1 MKRVVFLLLFVYLL
15 GIVGCSEKEVSP
27 VEVLLKGEN
36 SVNIVVLVD
45 EPNYAISE
53 IALAFAEKLSE
64 LTGKTVE
71 VAEKSQYRGSEYAVY
86 VDVLKDSNNPSFNEH
101 LDPLSI
107 DVFTYAETAV
117 NTYEN
122 NYEIIYNEFDAQIIA
137 PDEYSLYFATSDFL
151 EDFRLDTFS
160 VCVGTRTLVPL
171 EGNIPTPAELI
182 SEVGDVRFLF
192 SEHKLTF
199 VYNKYEALIPGNI
212 YLIDSYRDG
221 MQGCC
226 SDGKYCYFA
235 LMAYDETFIYKVDF
249 ETLECVGVSELLYV
263 DHANDMTYDPN
274 RNCLIVANGC
284 AGNDGGKIS
293 YIDADT
299 LEYLGSGEM
308 VNDRVL
314 TSGVR
319 GVDYNSDTEQYVIS
333 SVFTYYIYDKD
344 MNYIRS
350 FDDKFQI
357 DILQGLC
364 SDGVYIYDSRYGQ
377 STKASESGQN
387 RILIHDM
394 QGNFISEGHIN
405 GDPVKKSENENVFIH
420 NNLFYVG
427 YYNNPRTLNEYIMV
441 PVEMFE

>member
-1 MKRVVFLLLFVYLL
+1 MKKMLLLMFSIVLL
-15 GIVGCSEKEVSP
+15 SIMGCSEKEVLP
-27 VEVLLKGEN
+27 VEVSLKGEN

-53 IALAFAEKLSE
+53 MASAFAEKISE
-64 LTGKTVE
+64 LTGKNVE
-71 VAEKSQYRGSEYAVY
+71 VAEKSQYSGSEYAVY
-86 VDVLKDSNNPSFNEH
+86 VDVLKDSNNPSFNAH
-101 LDPLSI
+101 LDPLST

-117 NTYEN
+117 NAYEN

-137 PDEYSLYFATSDFL
+137 PDEYSLYFAMSDFL

-160 VCVGTRTLVPL
+160 VYAGTRTLVPL
-171 EGNIPTPAELI
+171 EGNVLTPAELI

-192 SEHKLTF
+192 AEHKLTF
-199 VYNKYEALIPGNI
+199 VYNKYEALTPGNI
-212 YLIDSYRDG
+212 YLIDVTRDG

-226 SDGKYCYFA
+226 FDGKYCYFA
-235 LMAYDETFIYKVDF
+235 LMAYEETFIYKVDF
-249 ETLECVGVSELLYV
+249 ETLECVGVSEILYV

-274 RNCLIVANGC
+274 RNCLIVAHGY
-284 AGNDGGKIS
+284 AGNDGGEVS

-299 LEYLGSGEM
+299 LEYLGTGEM
-308 VNDRVL
+308 VNDRIL
-314 TSGVR
+314 TYGVSGL
-319 GVDYNSDTEQYVIS
+319 DYNADAEQYVIAS
-333 SVFTYYIYDKD
+333 FFTYYIYDKD
-344 MNYIRS
+344 MNYISS
-350 FDDKFQI
+350 FDGKLRFDAY
-357 DILQGLC
+357 QGLC
-364 SDGVYIYDSRYGQ
+364 SDGIYIYDSRYGQ
-377 STKASESGQN
+377 SNKPSESGQN
-387 RILIHDM
+387 RIIIHDI